1 MRCQTCSFPNL
12 GNIWVLSRSVVDS
25 PEPDEA
31 EDKGDAPG
39 DVENGLPADVVGDD
53 AADGQR
59 HHRAKGEP
67 WQEIVKGLVQ
77 FIRNDL

>member
-1 MRCQTCSFPNL
+1 M
-12 GNIWVLSRSVVDS
+12 LSWCVVDS

-31 EDKGDAPG
+31 EDKGDTTC
-39 DVENGLPADVVGDD
+39 DVENRLPADVVGDD